1 MTSQKIKKIRARQV
15 FDSRG
20 IPTIEVDVTLDGGTI
35 GRSIAPSGASR
46 GKLESVELR
55 DNDLS
60 MYGGMSV
67 FKAINLVNDLI
78 SKELTGREVEDQEGI
93 DGVMIE
99 LDGTKNK
106 GRLGGNTIIAL
117 SSAVSVAAAKARG
130 MALFEYIAEKAEMDI
145 KSARMP
151 LPIVQII
158 GGGLHGGWNLDVQDF
173 AFIPI
178 RARTYSDAMTD
189 VFSIRAQTAKILK
202 KYGFENVLVSDEGG
216 IAPHLHSNEQAIS
229 ILVDAMEEAG
239 IKPGTDGGIGLDV
252 AASQLFSGGK
262 YNLGIDD
269 KHLSTDEMISML
281 EKWVERYPI
290 LSIEDGLSED
300 DWDGWVNLTRRLG
313 NKVQIIGDDLFVTAR
328 TLLLKGIDLKC
339 ANAILIKPN
348 QVGTITETIET
359 MKIAFKNNF
368 KTIVSAR
375 SGDTEDNYI
384 ADFAVGTNAGQ
395 IKIGANTRSER
406 LSKYNQLLRIEEVL
420 ANNNIS
426 EIEFSHE

>member
-1 MTSQKIKKIRARQV
+1 
-15 FDSRG
+15 
-20 IPTIEVDVTLDGGTI
+20 
-35 GRSIAPSGASR
+35 
-46 GKLESVELR
+46 
-55 DNDLS
+55 
-60 MYGGMSV
+60 
-67 FKAINLVNDLI
+67 
-78 SKELTGREVEDQEGI
+78 
-93 DGVMIE
+93 
-99 LDGTKNK
+99 
-106 GRLGGNTIIAL
+106 
-117 SSAVSVAAAKARG
+117 
-130 MALFEYIAEKAEMDI
+130 
-145 KSARMP
+145 
-151 LPIVQII
+151 
-158 GGGLHGGWNLDVQDF
+158 
-173 AFIPI
+173 
-178 RARTYSDAMTD
+178 
-189 VFSIRAQTAKILK
+189 
-202 KYGFENVLVSDEGG
+202 
-216 IAPHLHSNEQAIS
+216 
-229 ILVDAMEEAG
+229 MEEAG